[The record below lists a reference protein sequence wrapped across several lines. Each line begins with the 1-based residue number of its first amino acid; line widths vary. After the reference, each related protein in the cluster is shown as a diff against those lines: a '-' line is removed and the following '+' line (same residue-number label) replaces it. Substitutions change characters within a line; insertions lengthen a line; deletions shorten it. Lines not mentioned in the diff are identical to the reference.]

1 MTEAVVGLGDGRE
14 PLRIRLNNADATFRL
29 RADRISAAA
38 VRPIEPRLQDLLDIA
53 ATIFAADSSVRR
65 GSDTRP
71 DMGEAWRRRFDFQI
85 PVRDAAFWSSPE
97 VIAALTD
104 AVTFLTDDIVNFSFS
119 ARAADEPEQ
128 PFLGFDAKGAAFAAD
143 EVLLFSGGLDS
154 FAGALETLNTSDKR
168 VVLVTHRSSQK
179 AATRQKKLGH
189 YLKGRY
195 PGRVLQIHVAAHK
208 VGGEAREATQR
219 SRSFLFAALGQVVAR
234 MFGAGRQNFFEN
246 GIIGHNLPLSPQV
259 VGTMATRTTHP
270 LSLRKLEHLMMLV
283 GDGAGAAIRN
293 PYQWLTKTDVVRRIA
308 EYGAGDQIRHAVSCT
323 SIREQNTLHTHCGA
337 CSQCLDRRFAML
349 AAGLGAEDPAEMYG
363 TDVLFGAREKDRSRT
378 MALEWTRHAVRLAG
392 IDDHAFVS
400 TFGQEL
406 MRIASGYPDE
416 RRADL
421 MRRIVDLHRR
431 HGGLVVSVLES
442 AIRDNADRLAR
453 HEISE
458 GALVRLHVAD
468 AAAVPPVLPAD
479 PRAAPQ
485 RRQPPTD
492 TFGDAPDLVLDQDR
506 PLEVAFK
513 EENGRPV
520 ITVLGLGCVEGAPA
534 RIAHELRP
542 EFDEDR
548 QAGLPRTK
556 HRYVATGTLA
566 TRLET
571 SKDAVAQHVGRC
583 RKELAQFH
591 EEVFGSPPGRPLL
604 IENKARH
611 GYRLDPDI
619 RVVSHDGN

>member
-14 PLRIRLNNADATFRL
+14 PLRIRLNGADATFRL
-29 RADRISAAA
+29 HADRIAAA
-38 VRPIEPRLQDLLDIA
+38 LVRPIEPRLQDLLDIA
-53 ATIFAADSSVRR
+53 AYVFAADSSVSR
-65 GSDTRP
+65 GGPTGP
-71 DMGEAWRRRFDFQI
+71 DMGEEWHRKFDFRI
-85 PVRDAAFWSSPE
+85 PVRDAPFWSRPE

-104 AVTFLTDDIVNFSFS
+104 AVTFLTDDIVGFSFS

-128 PFLGFDAKGAAFAAD
+128 PFLDFDEKGPAFAAD

-154 FAGALETLNTSDKR
+154 FAGALEMLNTSDKH

-179 AATRQKKLGH
+179 AVTRQRKLGD
-189 YLKGRY
+189 YLRNRF
-195 PGRVLQIHVAAHK
+195 PGQVLQIHVAAHR

-234 MFGAGRQNFFEN
+234 MFGAERQHFFEN

-270 LSLRKLEHLMMLV
+270 LALRKLEHLMMLV
-283 GDGAGAAIRN
+283 GDGSGAAIRN

-308 EYGAGDQIRHAVSCT
+308 EHDAAEQIRHAVSCT

-349 AAGLGAEDPAEMYG
+349 AAGLAAEDPSEMYG
-363 TDVLFGAREKDRSRT
+363 TDVLFGPREKDRSRT

-392 IDDHAFVS
+392 IDDRAFLS

-406 MRIASGYPDE
+406 MRIASGYPDQ

-421 MRRIVDLHRR
+421 MRRILDLHRR
-431 HGGLVVSVLES
+431 HGGLVVGVLET
-442 AIRDNADRLAR
+442 AIRENADRLAR
-453 HEISE
+453 HELPES
-458 GALVRLHVAD
+458 ALVRLHLAD
-468 AAAVPPVLPAD
+468 GAAAAPVIPVD
-479 PRAAPQ
+479 PRGTAPPKQ
-485 RRQPPTD
+485 LPMETPV
-492 TFGDAPDLVLDQDR
+492 DAPDLVPRQDR
-506 PLEVAFK
+506 PLEVTFWV
-513 EENGRPV
+513 EDGRHV
-520 ITVLGLGCVEGAPA
+520 ISVLGLGRVAGAPA
-534 RIAHELRP
+534 RTAHELRP

-548 QAGLPRTK
+548 EAGLPRSE

-566 TRLET
+566 TRLAT

-591 EEVFGSPPGRPLL
+591 GLVFGSPPPRHLL
-604 IENKARH
+604 IENKPGR

-619 RVVSHDGN
+619 RILERERR